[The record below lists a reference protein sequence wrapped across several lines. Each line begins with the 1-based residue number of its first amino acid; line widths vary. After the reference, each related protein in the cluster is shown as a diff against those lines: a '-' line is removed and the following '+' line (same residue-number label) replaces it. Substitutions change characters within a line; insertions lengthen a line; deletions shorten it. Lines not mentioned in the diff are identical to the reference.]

1 MLTGWRLTGAV
12 AMSDLAIL
20 SPSRKPL
27 IDEAVAAGATHNPE
41 DLARVSRV
49 VLAVKP
55 ARWREA
61 AAALT
66 GRLPGDAAI
75 VSVMAGVP
83 ARAVADGFGGRAV
96 ARVMP
101 TTAVSAAQGVA
112 TLWAQTDLGRDL
124 AAGLFRPIAE
134 VIDVEEESLIDVATA
149 VSGSGAA
156 YVYAFVRAL
165 ARAGEAAGLSPDQ
178 ALALARATASGALAR
193 LKGGGDADE
202 LIAEVASPGGTTQ
215 AGLTILEPELTR
227 LVDRTVQAALTRA
240 RELAVQ

>member
-1 MLTGWRLTGAV
+1 
-12 AMSDLAIL
+12 MSDLAIL
-20 SPSRKPL
+20 SPSPKPL
-27 IDEAVAAGATHNPE
+27 IDDAVAAGATYEPE
-41 DLARVSRV
+41 SLAGVRRVL
-49 VLAVKP
+49 LAVKP

-61 AAALT
+61 AAGLT
-66 GRLPGDAAI
+66 DRLPEDASI

-83 ARAVADGFGGRAV
+83 AGALAAGFGGRV
-96 ARVMP
+96 VTRVMP
-101 TTAVSAAQGVA
+101 TTAVSAARGVA
-112 TLWAQTDLGRDL
+112 TVWAQADASRAI

-165 ARAGEAAGLSPDQ
+165 ARAGEASGLSSDQ
-178 ALALARATASGALAR
+178 AAALARATASGAVVR
-193 LKGGGDADE
+193 LEGGDETDR

-240 RELAVQ
+240 RELAAQ